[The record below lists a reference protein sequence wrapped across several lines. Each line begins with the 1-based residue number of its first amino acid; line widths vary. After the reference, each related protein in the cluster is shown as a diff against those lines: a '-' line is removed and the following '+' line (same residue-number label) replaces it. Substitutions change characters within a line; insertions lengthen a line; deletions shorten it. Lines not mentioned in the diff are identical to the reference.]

1 MAKLNKLLE
10 KTQNI
15 KVAVLKKLNLIG
27 RKVFQVKENLKNKR
41 EEKRKKANKKKKI
54 KNLKKIFRKLF
65 KKDTVLKIVLIIAT
79 ASMLIPLFVPFL
91 R

>member
-1 MAKLNKLLE
+1 MSESNKILE

-15 KVAVLKKLNLIG
+15 KVTVIKKLNLVG
-27 RKVFQVKENLKNKR
+27 KKVCQVKENLKNKR
-41 EEKRKKANKKKKI
+41 EEKRKKASKKRKI
-54 KNLKKIFRKLF
+54 KNLKKIFKKLF
-65 KKDTVLKIVLIIAT
+65 KKDTILKIVLIIAT